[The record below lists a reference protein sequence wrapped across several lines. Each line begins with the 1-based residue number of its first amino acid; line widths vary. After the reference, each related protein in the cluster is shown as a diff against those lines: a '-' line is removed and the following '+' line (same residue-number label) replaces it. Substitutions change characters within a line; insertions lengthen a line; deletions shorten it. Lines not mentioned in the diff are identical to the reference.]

1 MHPSSMSARKSQ
13 AAALDAGATAA
24 VGSAWN
30 VWQKTV
36 VPSSRHEAVTAESD
50 VTVYAFQ
57 GCGMDWAAGGRLL
70 TFVDAGKGSRDQG
83 DGYVVSG

>member
-1 MHPSSMSARKSQ
+1 MRAPPLGRVSNTSSQ
-13 AAALDAGATAA
+13 T
-24 VGSAWN
+24 GSLHFRG
-30 VWQKTV
+30 V

>member
-1 MHPSSMSARKSQ
+1 MPEPASRLLPAQLEHFASLSHPAARL
-13 AAALDAGATAA
+13 A
-24 VGSAWN
+24 
-30 VWQKTV
+30 V

>member
-1 MHPSSMSARKSQ
+1 M
-13 AAALDAGATAA
+13 AGTEASTGDDCLGILGGT
-24 VGSAWN
+24 VP
-30 VWQKTV
+30 V